1 MFQRPWTNDLY
12 KPLAACRPRPMGNK
26 AGRYL
31 LLYPVN
37 REGFTDHR
45 HKENVAVVRIKV
57 CYHLDA
63 TRDW

>member
-1 MFQRPWTNDLY
+1 
-12 KPLAACRPRPMGNK
+12 MGNK